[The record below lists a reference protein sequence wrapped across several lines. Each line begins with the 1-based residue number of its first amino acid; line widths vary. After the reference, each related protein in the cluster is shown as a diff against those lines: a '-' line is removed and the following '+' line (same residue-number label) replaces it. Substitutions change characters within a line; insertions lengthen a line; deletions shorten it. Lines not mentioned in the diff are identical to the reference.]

1 MFLTVHMPDGTT
13 HRLEA
18 LDGWRVMEVIR
29 DWGLPI
35 KAECGGACACATC
48 HVWVA
53 EEWLSKLVPPSDEEL
68 EMLDGA
74 FNVDERSRLCC
85 QIIMTKELDGLEVEL
100 APESL
105 AETPQER
112 LGSREPGP
120 AAKHSRTREWWS
132 RAPRIVIR
140 SNQKWQTTVPDR

>member
-1 MFLTVHMPDGTT
+1 MFINVRLPDGST

-18 LDGWRVMEVIR
+18 MEGWRVMEVVR

-53 EEWLSKLVPPSDEEL
+53 EGWVGKLVPPTDEET

-74 FNVDERSRLCC
+74 FSVDEQRSRLSC
-85 QIIMTKELDGLEVEL
+85 QLIMTPELDGLEVEL

-105 AETPQER
+105 NE
-112 LGSREPGP
+112 LGEGQVATGTSG
-120 AAKHSRTREWWS
+120 
-132 RAPRIVIR
+132 
-140 SNQKWQTTVPDR
+140 